1 MRFRS
6 SIPTLAKS
14 LQYSTRMAPTIPASD
29 IPTLTKLYADKTLQ
43 PLSTPSK
50 YSANASYNTTIG
62 LIRTDITTL
71 KIDSI
76 VNAANNSLLGGGGVD
91 GAIHRAAGPDLYDE
105 CETLNGCDTGDAK
118 ITDGYDLPAKK
129 VIHAVGPVY
138 YTTKRQGKHE
148 TLLRGCYRRSL
159 QLAEENNLTGI
170 AFSALSTGVYG
181 YPSDEAAEAAVSEV
195 RNFMD
200 EGNVKSLK
208 YIVFCNFMAKDEKAY
223 VEALPKYFPPVD
235 GDAEGSKSGDI
246 VEAATQGTEGTDK
259 ANELTAGAAGDV
271 AKEAQAQKDEMEGEP
286 DAKKLKSSHDE
297 ATDTDDWEKVE
308 KSDAPKLA

>member
-1 MRFRS
+1 
-6 SIPTLAKS
+6 
-14 LQYSTRMAPTIPASD
+14 MAPTISPSD
-29 IPTLTKLYADKTLQ
+29 IPTLTQLYADKTLQ
-43 PLSTPSK
+43 PVSTSSHPP
-50 YSANASYNTTIG
+50 NASYNNTIG

-71 KIDSI
+71 KVDSI

-91 GAIHRAAGPDLYDE
+91 GAIHRAAGPGLYDE
-105 CETLNGCDTGDAK
+105 CETLDGCETGSAK
-118 ITDGYDLPAKK
+118 ITNGYDLPSKK

-159 QLAEENNLTGI
+159 ELAEENKLTGI

-208 YIVFCNFMAKDEKAY
+208 HIVFCNFMAKDERAY
-223 VEALPKYFPPVD
+223 VEILPKYFPPVG
-235 GDAEGSKSGDI
+235 GDAEGSESAGAA
-246 VEAATQGTEGTDK
+246 EAVTQGTEGTDK

-271 AKEAQAQKDEMEGEP
+271 AKEAQSQKSEMEGEP
-286 DAKKLKSSHDE
+286 DAKKVKSFHDDDVD
-297 ATDTDDWEKVE
+297 ADDWEKVE